1 MKLSKKLLCVLSIT
15 LVIVSTPVYSKPKV
29 NTKTKVNTKSTT
41 QKITAVKVDEKRV
54 KNVILLI
61 PDGQTIAALT
71 IARWYQGGQPLAVDE
86 ITTGLVRTYN
96 ADTPIADSAPA
107 GTAMAT
113 GFKSN
118 TKYIGVLPSVATLY
132 GVEPIKE
139 GEEQKPIATILE
151 AAKLQGKSTG
161 IVATS
166 QIQHATPADFTSHFP
181 DRNNY
186 EGLAEQ
192 QVYNKLDVALGG
204 GYSYLLKE
212 NRKDK
217 EDLVQ
222 ELKNMGYSVVR
233 TREEMN
239 KTNANKMFGLFA
251 DVALAYEF
259 DREYLKPNEP
269 SLAEMTNKAISML
282 SKNKNGFFL
291 MVEGSKIDW
300 AGHANDPI
308 GIISDVL
315 AFDKA
320 VKEALDFAKKDG
332 NTVVIVASDHGTGGL
347 SMGNKASSNNYDFIP
362 LSAFIEPLQK
372 AKLTGE
378 GLEQRLNNDR
388 SNIVE
393 VMKEYYGIND
403 LSEEEI
409 NSIKNAKKGSVNY
422 AVGPIISNR
431 AYLGWTTNGHTG
443 EEVALHV
450 YHPKNKVLMG
460 TVQNTDI
467 PKYMAEVLG
476 LDLKAANDRLF
487 NNLIK
492 VLETAGLEYYWNNDG
507 DFINPE
513 LVITDGVD
521 KMLIPANKDYYVL
534 NGKKMQSPGVNVF
547 INGEKFYVAK
557 DIVKLITGK

>member
-1 MKLSKKLLCVLSIT
+1 MKSINKKILGILSISLVLST
-15 LVIVSTPVYSKPKV
+15 TPIYA
-29 NTKTKVNTKSTT
+29 KTKVSTKTT
-41 QKITAVKVDEKRV
+41 NQKVTTVKVDEKRV

-71 IARWYQGGQPLAVDE
+71 LARWYQGGQPLAVDE

-132 GVEPIKE
+132 GAEPIKA
-139 GEEQKPIATILE
+139 GDEQKPIATILE
-151 AAKLQGKSTG
+151 AAKLQGKATG

-166 QIQHATPADFTSHFP
+166 QIQHATPADFTSHYP

-186 EGLAEQ
+186 EGLGEQ
-192 QVYNKLDVALGG
+192 QVYNKIDVALGG
-204 GYSYLLKE
+204 GYSYLVKQ
-212 NRKDK
+212 NRADK
-217 EDLVQ
+217 EDLLD
-222 ELKNMGYSVVR
+222 ELNKLGYTVVK
-233 TREEMN
+233 TKDEMN
-239 KTNANKMFGLFA
+239 KANGNKLYGLFA

-259 DREYLKPNEP
+259 DRETNRPTEP
-269 SLAEMTNKAISML
+269 SLAEMTSKAISIL
-282 SKNKNGFFL
+282 SKDKDGFFL
-291 MVEGSKIDW
+291 MVEGSKVDW
-300 AGHANDPI
+300 AAHANDPI

-332 NTVVIVASDHGTGGL
+332 NTVVIVASDHGNGGL
-347 SMGNKASSNNYDFIP
+347 SIGNRETSNNYDKVP
-362 LSAFIEPLQK
+362 LSAFIDPLK
-372 AKLTGE
+372 KVKLTGE
-378 GLEQRLNNDR
+378 GLEAKLNKDR
-388 SNIVE
+388 TNIVE
-393 VMKEYYGIND
+393 VMKEYYGITD
-403 LSEEEI
+403 LTEDEI
-409 NSIKNAKKGSVNY
+409 KSIKDAKAGSVNY
-422 AVGPIISNR
+422 ATGPIISKR

-450 YHPKNKVLMG
+450 YHPKKQVLMG

-467 PKYMAEVLG
+467 PKYMAEVMG
-476 LDLKAANDRLF
+476 LDLKITNDKLF
-487 NNLIK
+487 HNIMK
-492 VLETAGLEYYWNNDG
+492 TLETAGLEYYWNNG
-507 DFINPE
+507 DFVNPE

-534 NGKKMQSPGVNVF
+534 NGKKIQSPGVNVF

-557 DIVKLITGK
+557 DIVSLISGK